1 MCKESKILPRRA
13 FSVRE
18 AASFGVGRARLAAM
32 VASGELRRLMAG
44 VYAPVDAEVSLY
56 PELEILAAKGS
67 EGVVALESA
76 LRLHDF
82 TTALPSTVYWAVPK
96 GAQAPRVD
104 FPCTVLRISG
114 AAYDFG
120 IERHEIAEGL
130 TVKVYSAAKTVADL
144 FKFRSRVGV
153 DVAIEALREGL
164 GRRKFTVDQ
173 LVDCAKI
180 DRVHA
185 VISPYVESM
194 LG

>member
-1 MCKESKILPRRA
+1 MREKTEILPRRA
-13 FSVRE
+13 FSVQE
-18 AASFGVGRARLAAM
+18 AASLGVGRTRLAAM
-32 VASGELRRLMAG
+32 VTAGELRRLMAG
-44 VYAPVDAEVSLY
+44 VYTPVDADVSLY

-76 LRLHDF
+76 LRIHDF
-82 TTALPSTVYWAVPK
+82 TTALPSTVYWAVQK

-114 AAYDFG
+114 SAYDFAV
-120 IERHEIAEGL
+120 ERHEITDGL
-130 TVKVYSAAKTVADL
+130 TIKVYSAAKTVADL

-164 GRRKFTVDQ
+164 GKRKFTVDQ
-173 LVDCAKI
+173 LVDCARV

-185 VISPYVESM
+185 VISPYVEAI

>member
-1 MCKESKILPRRA
+1 MYKESEILPRRT
-13 FSVRE
+13 FSIRE
-18 AASFGVGRARLAAM
+18 AASLGVGRAQLASM
-32 VASGELRRLMAG
+32 VRSGELRRLMAG
-44 VYAPVDAEVSLY
+44 VYAPVDAAISLY

-114 AAYDFG
+114 AAYDCG
-120 IERHEIAEGL
+120 VESHTIADGL
-130 TVKVYSAAKTVADL
+130 TIKVYSAAKTVADL

-164 GRRKFTVDQ
+164 GKRKFSVDQ
-173 LVDCAKI
+173 LMDCARI

-185 VISPYVESM
+185 VMSPYVESV

>member
-1 MCKESKILPRRA
+1 MYKESEILPRRT
-13 FSVRE
+13 FSIRE
-18 AASFGVGRARLAAM
+18 AASLGVGRAQLASM
-32 VASGELRRLMAG
+32 VRSGELRRLMAG
-44 VYAPVDAEVSLY
+44 VYAPVDAAISLY

-114 AAYDFG
+114 AAYDCG
-120 IERHEIAEGL
+120 VECHTIADGL
-130 TVKVYSAAKTVADL
+130 TIKVYSAAKTVADL

-164 GRRKFTVDQ
+164 GKQKFSVDQ
-173 LVDCAKI
+173 LMDCARI

-185 VISPYVESM
+185 VMSPYVESV

>member
-1 MCKESKILPRRA
+1 MSKESKILPRRA

-18 AASFGVGRARLAAM
+18 AASLGVTRSQLVAM
-32 VASGELRRLMAG
+32 VASGELCRLMAG

-56 PELEILAAKGS
+56 PELEVLAAKGS

-82 TTALPSTVYWAVPK
+82 TTALPSTLYWAVPK

-104 FPCTVLRISG
+104 FPCTVLRISD
-114 AAYDFG
+114 AAYDSG
-120 IERHEIAEGL
+120 VERHTLADGL
-130 TVKVYSAAKTVADL
+130 TIKVYSAAKTVADL

-153 DVAIEALREGL
+153 DVAIEALREGI
-164 GRRKFTVDQ
+164 RKRKFTVDQ
-173 LVDCAKI
+173 LMDCAKV

-185 VISPYVESM
+185 VISPYVESI

>member
-1 MCKESKILPRRA
+1 MYKESEILPRRT
-13 FSVRE
+13 FSIRE
-18 AASFGVGRARLAAM
+18 AASLGVGRAQLASM
-32 VASGELRRLMAG
+32 VRSGELRRLMVG
-44 VYAPVDAEVSLY
+44 VYAPVDAAISLY

-114 AAYDFG
+114 AAYDCG
-120 IERHEIAEGL
+120 VESHTIADGL
-130 TVKVYSAAKTVADL
+130 TIKVYSAAKTVADL

-164 GRRKFTVDQ
+164 GKRKFSVDQ
-173 LVDCAKI
+173 LMDCARI

-185 VISPYVESM
+185 VMSPYVESV